1 MDNLSREVFMSIKRV
16 LAFGFL
22 SLFLASFLCAQSVAE
37 LAQKEKE
44 RRAALKGKTA
54 QVVTNSDLAKMNKKL
69 AVDTTVHRGA
79 AIDTPQSP
87 AAATPADAKK
97 AAAAEPTAGAQP
109 AAPAPQNPPPD
120 QATLAEKEYRER
132 MTELTDKASKAQEM
146 IDLLGL
152 KMNTLWQEFYNTNDM
167 KSREYVQFQISETY
181 DKLTKA
187 ETDAAKAKKE
197 LDDFMA
203 TTKKEGTPTIWI
215 K

>member
-1 MDNLSREVFMSIKRV
+1 MSIKRV

-22 SLFLASFLCAQSVAE
+22 SLFLASFLCAQSLAE

-87 AAATPADAKK
+87 ASTTPADAKK
-97 AAAAEPTAGAQP
+97 PAAAEPAAGAQP

-120 QATLAEKEYRER
+120 QATLAEKEYRKR

-152 KMNTLWQEFYNTNDM
+152 KMNTLWQQFYNTSDV